1 MRAVEAP
8 AMRPTGAM
16 RIPAWAPNALIMAA
30 VLFNAALAL
39 INANVTALSS
49 SEVIGLEAL
58 IDAAAIAV
66 SLRAAPPWKTLWI
79 VLIVFLFLLDL
90 VNGLGSAHVDPKFLR
105 DVLII
110 PIFAM
115 LGLTSD
121 RDNVVRLIIPL
132 QWVVLAV
139 MIFEAISPDEY
150 GRLFNVMSYYINTR
164 GYEQEQFW
172 SQDTADLFISA
183 SRPDER
189 YLLPFLNIHRLSSV
203 FLEPV
208 SLGNYGVIVAMACVA
223 LWDRMAPRQKL
234 FLVVSTAMILV
245 GCDGRFAIT
254 SVLIMIMLRFV
265 APALPRYVNL
275 VYFPG
280 FLLLVAI
287 AVRFA
292 HLSNDGDDFPSRAA
306 GSIDALSRMDLAAL
320 FGAEAERAYGVM
332 DSGVA
337 YLLYSQS
344 IIGAAA
350 LWLAIVYGLPQRD
363 KASIVYSH
371 ATSVYVVLNLLVSY
385 SMFSIKTA
393 SLLWFVFGAL
403 APRRSERPVLA
414 PAPARSYA
422 EGGKAW
428 TPIFGHEAAPSRD
441 GSAIGPP
448 RQAASPVSPFVRR
461 E

>member
-1 MRAVEAP
+1 
-8 AMRPTGAM
+8 MRPTGAVWF
-16 RIPAWAPNALIMAA
+16 PAWAPTAVVMTA

-39 INANVTALSS
+39 INANVTSLSS

-58 IDAAAIAV
+58 VDAAAIAV
-66 SLRAAPPWKTLWI
+66 CLRAPRPWKAFWVGLM
-79 VLIVFLFLLDL
+79 VFLFLLDL

-110 PIFAM
+110 PIFAL
-115 LGLTSD
+115 LGVTSD
-121 RDNVVRLIIPL
+121 RDDVVRIVIRL

-208 SLGNYGVIVAMACVA
+208 SLGNYAVIVAMACVA
-223 LWDRMAPRQKL
+223 LWDRIAPRQKL

-275 VYFPG
+275 IYFPG
-280 FLLLVAI
+280 FMILVAL
-287 AVRFA
+287 AVRFG
-292 HLSNDGDDFPSRAA
+292 HLSNNGDDFPSRAA
-306 GSIDALSRMDLAAL
+306 GSIDVLSQMDLAAL

-350 LWLAIVYGLPQRD
+350 LWIAIVYGLPQRD

-371 ATSVYVVLNLLVSY
+371 AASVYVVLNLLVSY

-403 APRRSERPVLA
+403 ARRTSARTA
-414 PAPARSYA
+414 PASTPARSSEERA
-422 EGGKAW
+422 KAW
-428 TPIFGHEAAPSRD
+428 TPVSAIEAAPSHD
-441 GSAIGPP
+441 VSGMSSHGLGALGQAGSPL
-448 RQAASPVSPFVRR
+448 SPFPRG